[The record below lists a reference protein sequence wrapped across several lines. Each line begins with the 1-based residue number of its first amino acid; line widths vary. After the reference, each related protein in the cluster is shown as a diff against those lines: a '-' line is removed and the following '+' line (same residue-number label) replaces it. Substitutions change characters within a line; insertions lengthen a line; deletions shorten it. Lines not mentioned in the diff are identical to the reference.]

1 MSASSPTQI
10 NPPDKDGSIKSTKDM
25 QDAQLTS
32 DELEGR
38 KRTLTQKGLEY
49 QLPFKKKSYEDAL
62 TKLRNCVDT
71 VDMLWI
77 DASDIDKLRQL
88 RTELEESRQAFE
100 IARSGYA
107 PLLSEEELQQLCGE
121 SSDLLRRAVQL
132 RTNAG
137 ERIFILEKDEINSR
151 TTTRSSSS
159 KRSRSSNAS
168 ETRARALA
176 EAAKKKVDWQY
187 AKLEM
192 QKKVELKMKECEIE
206 EMQRKKDYERAE
218 AEAAALAKV
227 EEEEEEDK
235 KHIPDCL
242 DDIPCETDKEDRVLQ
257 YLSALPITSACT
269 SATSTNHVDH
279 QQNTPVSVV
288 STTPLTV
295 HPNNSTASTTVA
307 YGTPEVRP
315 SVLRPSATPFSPLY
329 SQTVMPTFSTPLYSA
344 VDPLNITKAITESFE
359 AARMPPPNL
368 TVFTGNPLDWPTWKS
383 AFETVIE
390 KRAINPSEKILYLL
404 QYLAGAPKKVV
415 EGYQFVSSPD
425 AYQTAKGIL
434 EKRFG
439 HPSVV
444 ADAFRKRLENWQRIA
459 PRDGAALREFADF
472 LQTCKLAMHSVEDLE
487 TLNKE
492 SGNKKLVKILPAWA
506 HPKWGTMVRD
516 YQLKHGDTKFPP
528 FTVFVNFV
536 TEIAEIQC
544 LPVLSDVE
552 VNKQEREDRN
562 KNRRRGPGHGGR
574 LHVNSLLTDVTDSS
588 ATSKKTTSKPCARCR
603 GPHDLNTCQE
613 LLGVPLKER
622 LSFLIKKGFCL
633 RCLEHGHMAKENKCT
648 ARLKCASCKQQH
660 PTCLHREQQ
669 PDKSNETEHASQS
682 ASEQLPV
689 PTSEP
694 ASAKCT
700 RVCGVEGQESGQDQ
714 SLIIPVWVSSSEN
727 LENKRLTYALLDCQS
742 NATFITEK
750 LREELGIEGA
760 KSHLLLSTL
769 HEENE
774 VIESHKVKGLTV
786 TSMNHQ
792 SSIPLPQAFTR
803 QMIPFK
809 SSQIPKPEVAMYW
822 EHLKPI
828 ASELMPYRKD
838 LEVGLLIGTNCP
850 RAIKPREI
858 IPGSDND
865 PYGVRTDL
873 GWGIIGRVCLSPL
886 ADSNEHHGAWTNKII
901 TKELTSSYECSTPR
915 CGSTFVLKSS
925 VKEVFHPAQIN
936 QMFELD
942 FQERRDIESE
952 RSLSVEDQKFLKIV
966 NDGIHKREDGHYE
979 MPLPLRSAVEL
990 PNNRSLAIKRLFLL
1004 KERFKRNPG
1013 YYKDYARFMEK
1024 VIEDCAEKCEDVAA
1038 GSAGRVNYVPHH
1050 GVYHPKKPGKIRVVF
1065 DCSARYAGTSLNQN
1079 LLPGPDL
1086 TNSLVGVLCR
1096 FRQEAIAFS
1105 CDVESMFHQFFVNE
1119 EDRDL
1124 LRFFWWENG
1133 DLDAAPVEYRMQVH
1147 LFGAGS
1153 SPGCANFGFKQAAH
1167 DGEEEFGTEAADFL
1181 RRNFYVDDGLKSL
1194 STVSATTRLIQNS
1207 QAMCAKAGIRLH
1219 KFVSNTKE
1227 VLKAIPPEDRANG
1240 LQDLDLKFDQLPIER
1255 TLGVMWCIETD
1266 CFRFRIVIQD
1276 RPLTRRGVLSTVCSV
1291 YDPLGLAA
1299 PVILVGKQI
1308 LQELCRGNV
1317 DWDEPIPDNLRPGWE
1332 RWRNELH
1339 VLEELKIPRCFKP
1352 KDFGEVKSVQLHH
1365 FSDASQSGYGQ
1376 CSYVRLVNQ
1385 LDQSHVSFVMG
1396 KARVAPLKAIT
1407 IPRLELTAA
1416 VVSTK
1421 VSQCLKQ
1428 ELDYQD
1434 VVELFWTDSQ
1444 VVIGYINNEARRF
1457 HTFVANRVQ
1466 EIHNFTKP
1474 DQWHYV
1480 GTDTNPADAA
1490 SRGLTS
1496 HQLVHDSCW
1505 LKGPEFLWSLNV
1517 RSVQPCYKPGP
1528 LDSQDPEVKKIS
1540 TLATQTMERFPNHFE
1555 TSRLSRFSNWF
1566 RAKNAVALCLL
1577 LKRRLRERKIKESS
1591 HVPESKLKPEV
1602 EDLAQ
1607 AEIEI
1612 IRSVQHEHFKEEIK
1626 TLRSLNVNE
1635 EFPSRE
1641 AVKQRNSS
1649 LKKTSCMYR
1658 LDPYLDADGILR
1670 VGGRLR
1676 RADMSES
1683 VKHPSILPKKSHITE
1698 LIIQDCHHAIKHQ
1711 GSGMTHN
1718 ELRQRGYWVIG
1729 GTSAVGCFISR
1740 CTICRRF
1747 RAPPQVQKM
1756 ADLPKDR
1763 TESVPPF
1770 TYSAVDYFGPFLIKE
1785 GRKEVKRY
1793 GVLFTCMSSRAV
1805 HIETSTTLETD
1816 SYINALRRF
1825 LAERGPV
1832 RQIRSDRGTNFVG
1845 AKRELANALS
1855 EMDHEKVSNHL
1866 LKENCD
1872 WIDMEMNVPSA
1883 SHMGGSWERQIRT
1896 VRNVLAVLL
1905 QENGT
1910 QLDDES
1916 FRTLMKEVQ
1925 NIVNSR
1931 PLTVN
1936 NMMSPGAPEPLTPNH
1951 LLTMKVKVLM
1961 PPPGVFLRE
1970 DLYSNKRWRRVQ
1982 HLANEFWTR
1991 WRREFLH
1998 TLQMRQ
2004 KWAKPQRN
2012 LMVGDIVVVKDD
2024 HLPRNEWKLAQVQ
2037 QTLPSD
2043 DGFVR
2048 KVVLAVG
2055 TRLLDN
2061 HGRRT
2066 HEVQRLERPI
2076 HKLVL
2081 ILPQDREFPIEEPP
2095 ESDASC

>member
-1 MSASSPTQI
+1 M
-10 NPPDKDGSIKSTKDM
+10 
-25 QDAQLTS
+25 
-32 DELEGR
+32 
-38 KRTLTQKGLEY
+38 
-49 QLPFKKKSYEDAL
+49 
-62 TKLRNCVDT
+62 
-71 VDMLWI
+71 
-77 DASDIDKLRQL
+77 
-88 RTELEESRQAFE
+88 
-100 IARSGYA
+100 
-107 PLLSEEELQQLCGE
+107 
-121 SSDLLRRAVQL
+121 
-132 RTNAG
+132 
-137 ERIFILEKDEINSR
+137 
-151 TTTRSSSS
+151 
-159 KRSRSSNAS
+159 
-168 ETRARALA
+168 
-176 EAAKKKVDWQY
+176 
-187 AKLEM
+187 
-192 QKKVELKMKECEIE
+192 
-206 EMQRKKDYERAE
+206 
-218 AEAAALAKV
+218 
-227 EEEEEEDK
+227 
-235 KHIPDCL
+235 
-242 DDIPCETDKEDRVLQ
+242 
-257 YLSALPITSACT
+257 
-269 SATSTNHVDH
+269 
-279 QQNTPVSVV
+279 
-288 STTPLTV
+288 
-295 HPNNSTASTTVA
+295 
-307 YGTPEVRP
+307 
-315 SVLRPSATPFSPLY
+315 
-329 SQTVMPTFSTPLYSA
+329 
-344 VDPLNITKAITESFE
+344 
-359 AARMPPPNL
+359 
-368 TVFTGNPLDWPTWKS
+368 
-383 AFETVIE
+383 
-390 KRAINPSEKILYLL
+390 
-404 QYLAGAPKKVV
+404 
-415 EGYQFVSSPD
+415 SSPD

-492 SGNKKLVKILPAWA
+492 SGNKKLVKVLPAWA
-506 HPKWGTMVRD
+506 HPKWGAMVRD
-516 YQLKHGDTKFPP
+516 YQLKHGDTKVPP

-544 LPVLSDVE
+544 LLVLSDVE

-574 LHVNSLLTDVTDSS
+574 LHVNSLLTDVTNSS
-588 ATSKKTTSKPCARCR
+588 ANSKKTTSKPCARCR

-613 LLGVPLKER
+613 LLRVPLKER

-865 PYGVRTDL
+865 P
-873 GWGIIGRVCLSPL
+873 
-886 ADSNEHHGAWTNKII
+886 
-901 TKELTSSYECSTPR
+901 
-915 CGSTFVLKSS
+915 
-925 VKEVFHPAQIN
+925 
-936 QMFELD
+936 
-942 FQERRDIESE
+942 
-952 RSLSVEDQKFLKIV
+952 
-966 NDGIHKREDGHYE
+966 
-979 MPLPLRSAVEL
+979 LRSAVEL
-990 PNNRSLAIKRLFLL
+990 PNNRSLAIKYLFLL

-1096 FRQEAIAFS
+1096 FCQEAIAFS

-1153 SPGCANFGFKQAAH
+1153 SPGCVNFGFKQAAH

-1181 RRNFYVDDGLKSL
+1181 QRNFYVDDGLKSL

-1227 VLKAIPPEDRANG
+1227 VLKTIPPEDRANG

-1255 TLGVMWCIETD
+1255 TLGVMWCIGTD

-1276 RPLTRRGVLSTVCSV
+1276 QPLTRRGVLSTVCSV

-1317 DWDEPIPDNLRPGWE
+1317 DWDESIPDNLRPGWE

-1352 KDFGEVKSVQLHH
+1352 KDFGEVKSVELHH
-1365 FSDASQSGYGQ
+1365 FSDTSQRGYGQ

-1444 VVIGYINNEARRF
+1444 VVIGYINNEARHF
-1457 HTFVANRVQ
+1457 HTFVANCVQ

-1490 SRGLTS
+1490 PRGLTS

-1528 LDSQDPEVKKIS
+1528 LDSQDLEVKKIS

-1555 TSRLSRFSNWF
+1555 ASRLSRFSNWF

-1577 LKRRLRERKIKESS
+1577 LKRRLQERKIKESS
-1591 HVPESKLKPEV
+1591 HV
-1602 EDLAQ
+1602 
-1607 AEIEI
+1607 
-1612 IRSVQHEHFKEEIK
+1612 
-1626 TLRSLNVNE
+1626 LR
-1635 EFPSRE
+1635 
-1641 AVKQRNSS
+1641 
-1649 LKKTSCMYR
+1649 
-1658 LDPYLDADGILR
+1658 
-1670 VGGRLR
+1670 
-1676 RADMSES
+1676 
-1683 VKHPSILPKKSHITE
+1683 
-1698 LIIQDCHHAIKHQ
+1698 
-1711 GSGMTHN
+1711 
-1718 ELRQRGYWVIG
+1718 
-1729 GTSAVGCFISR
+1729 
-1740 CTICRRF
+1740 
-1747 RAPPQVQKM
+1747 
-1756 ADLPKDR
+1756 
-1763 TESVPPF
+1763 
-1770 TYSAVDYFGPFLIKE
+1770 
-1785 GRKEVKRY
+1785 
-1793 GVLFTCMSSRAV
+1793 
-1805 HIETSTTLETD
+1805 
-1816 SYINALRRF
+1816 
-1825 LAERGPV
+1825 
-1832 RQIRSDRGTNFVG
+1832 
-1845 AKRELANALS
+1845 
-1855 EMDHEKVSNHL
+1855 
-1866 LKENCD
+1866 
-1872 WIDMEMNVPSA
+1872 A
-1883 SHMGGSWERQIRT
+1883 S
-1896 VRNVLAVLL
+1896 
-1905 QENGT
+1905 
-1910 QLDDES
+1910 
-1916 FRTLMKEVQ
+1916 
-1925 NIVNSR
+1925 
-1931 PLTVN
+1931 
-1936 NMMSPGAPEPLTPNH
+1936 
-1951 LLTMKVKVLM
+1951 
-1961 PPPGVFLRE
+1961 
-1970 DLYSNKRWRRVQ
+1970 
-1982 HLANEFWTR
+1982 
-1991 WRREFLH
+1991 
-1998 TLQMRQ
+1998 
-2004 KWAKPQRN
+2004 
-2012 LMVGDIVVVKDD
+2012 
-2024 HLPRNEWKLAQVQ
+2024 
-2037 QTLPSD
+2037 
-2043 DGFVR
+2043 
-2048 KVVLAVG
+2048 
-2055 TRLLDN
+2055 
-2061 HGRRT
+2061 
-2066 HEVQRLERPI
+2066 
-2076 HKLVL
+2076 
-2081 ILPQDREFPIEEPP
+2081 
-2095 ESDASC
+2095 